1 MFVVCENKNAP
12 SERISPHCDTHL
24 SFEYLNDDQS
34 WAAAGGS
41 PRMVYPR
48 AAGTYLEVEIFPLQI
63 QILYLALI

>member
-1 MFVVCENKNAP
+1 MPSMFQRNKNAP
-12 SERISPHCDTHL
+12 PERNSPHCDTHL

-48 AAGTYLEVEIFPLQI
+48 AAGKYLKMELFPLQI
-63 QILYLALI
+63 